1 MSKRD
6 YYEVL
11 GLAKNASDDDI
22 KKAYRRLASKYHPD
36 KVQGESE
43 KAEVEVK
50 FKEVKEA
57 YECLSEP
64 EKRTMYDQHGFN
76 NPQNPFAHGRPGQQH
91 HHWSF
96 GDPGDMHRV
105 FEEIFRSNP
114 GGGFTRAN
122 ARPVMAITIGLQ
134 DAYLGRTVRP
144 DANTTVIIPAGIRSG
159 TKLFVDGKLYQIDVR
174 QDAKFKRALDD
185 LMVEINISAIEAML
199 GVEATLE
206 HLDNTKFQ
214 FSIPAGIQSG
224 QIVRLAKKG
233 MKNPETNTVGDLLVR
248 VGVLIPRD
256 LSAADRATLESLSH
270 RSSITI

>member
-22 KKAYRRLASKYHPD
+22 KQAYRRLASKYHPD
-36 KVQGESE
+36 KVQGETE
-43 KAEVEVK
+43 KASVEVK
-50 FKEVKEA
+50 FKEAKEA

-64 EKRTMYDQHGFN
+64 EKRSLYDQHGFN
-76 NPQNPFAHGRPGQQH
+76 NPQNSFAHGRSNGQH

-96 GDPGDMHRV
+96 GEAGDMHRV
-105 FEEIFRSNP
+105 FEEIFRGNA

-122 ARPVMAITIGLQ
+122 ARPVMAITIGLR
-134 DAYLGRTVRP
+134 DAYLGRTVKP
-144 DANTTVIIPAGIRSG
+144 DANTTVVIPAGIRSG
-159 TKLFVDGKLYQIDVR
+159 TKLFVDGKLYQIDVC

-185 LMVEINISAIEAML
+185 LMVEISISAIEAML
-199 GVEATLE
+199 GVDATLE

-224 QIVRLAKKG
+224 QIVRLARKG
-233 MKNPETNTVGDLLVR
+233 MKNPETNTTGDLLVR
-248 VGVLIPRD
+248 VGVIIPRD
-256 LSAADRATLESLSH
+256 LSAADKIALEGLSH